1 MKFLSNSL
9 SAAKSLAGIILLF
22 ALSAQLHAAAMLSL
36 SGSAMDVK
44 YENDTEVRL
53 SLIDWSSVEE
63 RAEVEKAYREYQ
75 KNNDLEEEF
84 DKSIKPRV
92 LEVLSENFNHLNIL
106 FEKEKMSFLTKT
118 SCPFEKEQS
127 SFLKRNNCHF

>member
-75 KNNDLEEEF
+75 KNNDLEGFLAKVEQQETRGYF
-84 DKSIKPRV
+84 FSAAATGYRIKYAWKKDM
-92 LEVLSENFNHLNIL
+92 EGGQE
-106 FEKEKMSFLTKT
+106 M
-118 SCPFEKEQS
+118 
-127 SFLKRNNCHF
+127 